1 MNWQNLMELC
11 MRPAPLGREET
22 VKEWI
27 RGKLPDHVEI
37 TEDPAGS
44 LIVRRPGE
52 KPGLAFL
59 ASLTQPT
66 LLATGKTAEGAWRL
80 QPLGMG
86 TPPAAENGWRLTD
99 GRGAAATLSV
109 KEGVLQLTD
118 ETGIQAGTLLTRA
131 PDWSQDEQAVRC
143 SGLADRIG
151 CWLLLELLQELPD
164 TKAEITCLFLAQ
176 EAHNPRTAELAANE
190 IDPAVVLRIGAAP
203 VNNTGLTGAP
213 VAAEKG
219 PALKLRE
226 RYASADGRL
235 MDLLKSMCREGNIP
249 YQYELLEMT
258 VTGLYTA
265 QYGRCGVVIGGMDVP
280 EENGRILLSDLCST
294 RALVLAAA
302 QNADRM
308 LEELASRPAVRHI
321 Q

>member
-1 MNWQNLMELC
+1 MNWQNLMELR

-131 PDWSQDEQAVRC
+131 PDWS
-143 SGLADRIG
+143 
-151 CWLLLELLQELPD
+151 
-164 TKAEITCLFLAQ
+164 
-176 EAHNPRTAELAANE
+176 
-190 IDPAVVLRIGAAP
+190 
-203 VNNTGLTGAP
+203 
-213 VAAEKG
+213 
-219 PALKLRE
+219 
-226 RYASADGRL
+226 
-235 MDLLKSMCREGNIP
+235 
-249 YQYELLEMT
+249 
-258 VTGLYTA
+258 
-265 QYGRCGVVIGGMDVP
+265 
-280 EENGRILLSDLCST
+280 
-294 RALVLAAA
+294 
-302 QNADRM
+302 
-308 LEELASRPAVRHI
+308 
-321 Q
+321 

>member
-1 MNWQNLMELC
+1 M
-11 MRPAPLGREET
+11 
-22 VKEWI
+22 
-27 RGKLPDHVEI
+27 
-37 TEDPAGS
+37 
-44 LIVRRPGE
+44 
-52 KPGLAFL
+52 
-59 ASLTQPT
+59 
-66 LLATGKTAEGAWRL
+66 
-80 QPLGMG
+80 
-86 TPPAAENGWRLTD
+86 
-99 GRGAAATLSV
+99 
-109 KEGVLQLTD
+109 
-118 ETGIQAGTLLTRA
+118 
-131 PDWSQDEQAVRC
+131 RC

-190 IDPAVVLRIGAAP
+190 TDPAAVLRIGAAP

-213 VAAEKG
+213 VAADKG
-219 PALKLRE
+219 PALKLRK

-235 MDLLKSMCREGNIP
+235 MDLLKSMCQEGNIP